1 MFSSPPTKKD
11 VIAALKALKNI
22 ERPDGDNEGDA
33 INSDTV
39 YPYLSPQQQELVDHA
54 ETVTKEYVRKLGNEG
69 DEPNN
74 RSLTEL
80 SRAGYTANLN
90 TDQYD
95 PDRLVGS
102 VTVCNEWKLD
112 VSDSNN
118 QPTDD

>member
-1 MFSSPPTKKD
+1 MFSPPPTKKD
-11 VIAALKALKNI
+11 VIAALQAIESI

-54 ETVTKEYVRKLGNEG
+54 ETVTKEYVRKPGDDG
-69 DEPNN
+69 DEPNR

-80 SRAGYTANLN
+80 SKAGYPASLN

-95 PDRLVGS
+95 PYRLVGNIAVS
-102 VTVCNEWKLD
+102 DEWRLD

>member
-11 VIAALKALKNI
+11 VIAALQALENI

-54 ETVTKEYVRKLGNEG
+54 EAVTKEYVRKQGDEG

-80 SRAGYTANLN
+80 SKAGYPANLN
-90 TDQYD
+90 TDQDD
-95 PDRLVGS
+95 PYRLVGS
-102 VTVCNEWKLD
+102 VTVSDEWKLD

-118 QPTDD
+118 QPADD